1 MFKTDIILHLSL
13 MKFKILNKIIPSYLK
28 ATYNYIILANQTIK
42 KKIKI
47 LQYICYQITTTLQ
60 KKYFLDCS
68 LKQNN
73 YRYITTKINQSTL
86 NGTLK
91 TVLPWMTY
99 WTKKK
104 NTYDIVTY
112 ALTIKSLNGISMN
125 NTILQQSN
133 VIIKKNLIA
142 DTLIKIE
149 YVTSK
154 QYQTESLIRWY
165 LQINL

>member
-1 MFKTDIILHLSL
+1 

-86 NGTLK
+86 K
-91 TVLPWMTY
+91 TVLP
-99 WTKKK
+99 
-104 NTYDIVTY
+104 
-112 ALTIKSLNGISMN
+112 
-125 NTILQQSN
+125 
-133 VIIKKNLIA
+133 
-142 DTLIKIE
+142 
-149 YVTSK
+149 
-154 QYQTESLIRWY
+154 
-165 LQINL
+165 